1 MHIVA
6 CSMHDGVA
14 WDVTGCLEGDW
25 DHTCWIDVLVLLHYM
40 ACICNRVC
48 FPPATP
54 PHSFP
59 PLDLK
64 MAACSRC
71 YDPAAC
77 PRSS

>member
-1 MHIVA
+1 MERERAGIAYH
-6 CSMHDGVA
+6 
-14 WDVTGCLEGDW
+14 
-25 DHTCWIDVLVLLHYM
+25 VLVLLDFM
-40 ACICNRVC
+40 TCIFGTTCATRVDS

-64 MAACSRC
+64 IAACSRC

-77 PRSS
+77 PSSS